1 MDMTAVAVVV
11 IGVALLITSI
21 VAFNK
26 ESGEKK
32 PGSGL
37 AGAVFANMNDLFQP
51 GAKQAIEVVQEQ
63 RERTIALPAAES
75 HEVNA
80 LATYGSL
87 GPGKPNHHHVSD
99 IPGAWIDGIVR
110 GTLHEVGWGAAMGFP
125 ALELSENGND
135 VEVEVLISSELS
147 AHLERLDEFEGI
159 EYTRV
164 IANVETQAG
173 LIPAWVYVRNI

>member
-1 MDMTAVAVVV
+1 MDIAAVAVVV
-11 IGVALLITSI
+11 VGSALLIASI

-37 AGAVFANMNDLFQP
+37 SGAVFANMTELFQP
-51 GAKQAIEVVQEQ
+51 SAKQAIEIIQEQ
-63 RERTIALPAAES
+63 RERTVALPAAEDL
-75 HEVNA
+75 EVNA

-87 GPGKPNHHHVSD
+87 CPGKPNHHHVSD

-125 ALELSENGND
+125 ALEISETGTD
-135 VEVEVLISSELS
+135 VVVEVLISSELS
-147 AHLERLDEFEGI
+147 AHLDRLDEFEGA
-159 EYTRV
+159 EYKRV

-173 LIPAWVYVRNI
+173 VIPAWVYVRNI